1 MVLYDICKLCNREQS
16 DGSGSGKSV
25 MLHSSLNPIKSR
37 RGPNGCFYVFS
48 VLAAPAVGCG
58 VACSEV
64 KLSAQTHS
72 SSGSALLTTYR
83 TSVSLTIWRD
93 HTG

>member
-16 DGSGSGKSV
+16 EGSGSGISV

-48 VLAAPAVGCG
+48 VLAGLLLG
-58 VACSEV
+58 VAWP
-64 KLSAQTHS
+64 A
-72 SSGSALLTTYR
+72 AR
-83 TSVSLTIWRD
+83 
-93 HTG
+93 